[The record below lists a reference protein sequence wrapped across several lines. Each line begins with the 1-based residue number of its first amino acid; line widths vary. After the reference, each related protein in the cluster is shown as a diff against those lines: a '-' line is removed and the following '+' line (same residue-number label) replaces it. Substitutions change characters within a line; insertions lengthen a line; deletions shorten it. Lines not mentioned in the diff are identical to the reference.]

1 LVVQEQLVMVDD
13 ARPATTK
20 TKLAMIAPDLRA
32 VLPKIDVPCPASHGD
47 ADVRAP
53 SSVTE
58 ALHDQVHGRPRI
70 PKGCQPCSEA

>member
-20 TKLAMIAPDLRA
+20 TKLAMIAPIYERFCR
-32 VLPKIDVPCPASHGD
+32 IDVPCPASHGD